1 MAPPDYAVTPYSS
14 NLAVPHIR
22 RAAYIFNGDAMP
34 LTDIKVKTAKPMDK
48 AYKLTD
54 GGGMY
59 LLVKPNGSKYWRL
72 KYRFVGKEKMLSIG
86 VYPDVSLA
94 DARQKR
100 DEARKVLAAGGD
112 PGEVKKADKLAQ
124 KLSTE
129 NTFEAIAREW
139 HKQKADR
146 WSLRYRDEIIDTFE
160 KDIFPY
166 LGRRP
171 IAEIKPMELLETLR
185 RLEKRGAL
193 EKMRKVRQRCG
204 EVFRYAIVT
213 GRAEYNPAPDL
224 ATALATPKKTH
235 FPFLTAEELPYFIRD
250 LAGYTGSVITKTA
263 TQIIMQTGVRTQELR
278 FARWED
284 IDFEKRLWEIPPEVM
299 KMKRPHI
306 VPLSEQVVELF
317 QSLKPITG
325 MYPLVF
331 IGRNDRT
338 KPISKESVNQVIEL
352 LGYKGRLTGHGFR
365 HTMSTILH
373 EQGFNSAWI
382 ETQLAHVDKN
392 AIRGTYNHAHYLE
405 GRREMMQWY
414 GDYIDN
420 LELGGSVVHGKFGG
434 RA

>member
-1 MAPPDYAVTPYSS
+1 
-14 NLAVPHIR
+14 
-22 RAAYIFNGDAMP
+22 MP
-34 LTDIKVKTAKPMDK
+34 LTDIKVKSAKPTEK

-94 DARQKR
+94 DARQRR

-171 IAEIKPMELLETLR
+171 ITEIKPMELLETLR

-235 FPFLTAEELPYFIRD
+235 FPFLTAEELPYFIKD

-414 GDYIDN
+414 GDYIDGLASAEN
-420 LELGGSVVHGKFGG
+420 VFAGSFSKT
-434 RA
+434 A

>member
-1 MAPPDYAVTPYSS
+1 
-14 NLAVPHIR
+14 
-22 RAAYIFNGDAMP
+22 MP

-414 GDYIDN
+414 GDYIESMSN
-420 LELGGSVVHGKFGG
+420 GEMILRGSFSKS
-434 RA
+434 A

>member
-1 MAPPDYAVTPYSS
+1 
-14 NLAVPHIR
+14 
-22 RAAYIFNGDAMP
+22 MP
-34 LTDIKVKTAKPMDK
+34 LTDIKVKTAKPIDK

-124 KLSTE
+124 KLSSE

-331 IGRNDRT
+331 IGRNDRA

-414 GDYIDN
+414 GDN
-420 LELGGSVVHGKFGG
+420 LESMLNGEMILHGSFSKS
-434 RA
+434 A